1 MSDRDAVSGAISKM
15 VDAVN
20 NGDFGEVIATFSAEA
35 TIIEDIAPFR
45 WQGPDAPSSWLTAMG
60 ENAARLDARA
70 IVMKLGG
77 PVRVDVVG
85 TAAYA
90 VFPGTLSLV
99 TASGKLLSNGTLT
112 FTLEKSD
119 ERWLIDALVWGGPE
133 PALG

>member
-1 MSDRDAVSGAISKM
+1 MSDRDAVSDAIGKM

-20 NGDFGEVIATFSAEA
+20 NGDFGEVIAAFGAEA

-70 IVMKLGG
+70 IVMELGR

-85 TAAYA
+85 PAAYA
-90 VFPGTLSLV
+90 VFPGALSLA

-112 FTLEKSD
+112 FTLERSD
-119 ERWLIDALVWGGPE
+119 ERWLIETLVWSGPE

>member
-1 MSDRDAVSGAISKM
+1 MSDRDAVSDAIGKM

-20 NGDFGEVIATFSAEA
+20 NGDFGEVIATFGAEA

-70 IVMKLGG
+70 IVMKLGR
-77 PVRVDVVG
+77 PVWIDVVG
-85 TAAYA
+85 PAAYA
-90 VFPGTLSLV
+90 VFPGALSLA

-112 FTLEKSD
+112 FTLERSD
-119 ERWLIDALVWGGPE
+119 ERWLIETLVWSGPE